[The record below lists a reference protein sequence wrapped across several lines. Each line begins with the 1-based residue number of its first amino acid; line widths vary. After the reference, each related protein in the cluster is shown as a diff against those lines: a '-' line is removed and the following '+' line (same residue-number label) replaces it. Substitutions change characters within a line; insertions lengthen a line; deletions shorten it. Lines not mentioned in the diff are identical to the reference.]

1 MPIVVP
7 VNQGIDEALTSAIE
21 LAQRQDH
28 KLIALLHRP
37 LHECDQD
44 FVDQEIDAL
53 TDQLDAAD
61 IAFSIEVRVGE
72 KDLATHISELVTE
85 EKADLVVVSLARK
98 PVNGKLLLGS
108 QIQKLLVECPCSVL
122 VVREKVNV

>member
-37 LHECDQD
+37 LHEYDQD
-44 FVDQEIDAL
+44 FVDQEIDVL

-72 KDLATHISELVTE
+72 KDLATHISELVTK

>member
-37 LHECDQD
+37 LYEYDQD

-72 KDLATHISELVTE
+72 KDLATHISELVTK

>member
-72 KDLATHISELVTE
+72 KDLATHISELVTK